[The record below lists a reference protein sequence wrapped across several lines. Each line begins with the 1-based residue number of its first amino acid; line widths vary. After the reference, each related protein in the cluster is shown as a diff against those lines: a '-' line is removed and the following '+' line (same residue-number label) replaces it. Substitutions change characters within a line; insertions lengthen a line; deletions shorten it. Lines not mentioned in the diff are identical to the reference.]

1 MKHVLIYFA
10 TIFLLTFTS
19 WSDALTAS
27 AQEKGPEVST
37 LKSQMEILHF
47 RHDLNFIYDSSLDVE
62 VPYTGPEMQVSDS
75 LETCLEVLFKGT
87 GIQYEV
93 MRKYVVLTKAGSKKK
108 PKDYTILIEEQHDTI
123 NESIVTAVVD
133 PKRNSTQTGLKRID
147 SKDINSGFALFSTPD
162 VIKTLQLLPGVSSG
176 TELLS
181 GFYVH
186 GGDGSDNL
194 FLLDGVPVYQV
205 SHLLGLFSSFNSDVI
220 GSMDFYK
227 SGFPA
232 RYGSKMSS
240 VVDVTTR
247 HGDFEEYHGLFSLGL
262 IDGRLQFEGPL
273 WKGKTSFNVG
283 LRRTWTETLTIPVF
297 AYINHQNSPDKTGG
311 RYAFSDFNAKITHRF
326 SDRNILSANFY
337 SGRDVFKAK
346 MDNIYKDYQNYELR
360 DIMDASLAWGN
371 ILGSLNWDYEFN
383 DRMSMKN
390 IAYYSGSL
398 SNLSVSVREID
409 KGENTDFTSG
419 QYNHSNVHNMG
430 IKSDVFHKVGDRQ
443 KWRYGATA
451 QFHIYAP
458 NATAQTDAVFDG
470 KTYTQIAYA
479 DSLRYNTVEV
489 SVYGEDEIA
498 VTEAFSLNAG
508 LRYSI
513 YGTGEKVWH
522 SLEPRLAMNYT
533 FNDCISAKLSYTEMS
548 QPSHLVSS
556 IYLDLPTNSWLPS
569 TPKIRPSRSRE
580 VAGGVY
586 TNLPRH
592 MHLNVEGWYKRMYN
606 LIEYAGVYNI
616 FPPLTG
622 WESSYQTGLGRS
634 WGAELDFG
642 YDDGRTEANVYYTLS
657 WNQRKFDD
665 FFHTWYR
672 DRNDN
677 RHKLTLMAKHKFGKR
692 LEVYGAWNWHSGSR
706 VTMATH
712 GTGDWN
718 GDLYT
723 EPNNVKLPDYHR
735 LDVGLNFVKTTKR
748 GNTSIWNLSIYNAY
762 SRTNP
767 IAADVYDKS
776 FNGETFA
783 YYGVSYG
790 IIPIVPTFSYTLKF

>member
-19 WSDALTAS
+19 WSDAPTAS

-47 RHDLNFIYDSSLDVE
+47 RHDVNFIYDSSLDVE

-75 LETCLEVLFKGT
+75 LEACLEVLFKGT

-162 VIKTLQLLPGVSSG
+162 VIKALQILPGVSSG

-346 MDNIYKDYQNYELR
+346 TDNIYKDYQNYELR

-783 YYGVSYG
+783 YYRVSYG